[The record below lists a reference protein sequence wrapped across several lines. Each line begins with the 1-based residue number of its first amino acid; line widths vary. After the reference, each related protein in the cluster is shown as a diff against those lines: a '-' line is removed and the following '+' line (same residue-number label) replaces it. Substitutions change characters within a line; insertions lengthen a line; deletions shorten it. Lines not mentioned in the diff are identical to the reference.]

1 MIPTRNDLIVPRVE
15 LRNHSQIQS
24 RDLAKTR
31 QLVLPAHKLERRSP
45 TRLDVAHFETRRVGD
60 RRSSCAVQGV
70 NARILSG
77 KSLADGPSPV
87 RNSPAKRLCQSG
99 AVLLAGTMLFAGCSF
114 APHYEKPA
122 VASPGTYKELTPAQA
137 QKTDGW
143 KTAEPKDDALRG
155 NWWELFQQP
164 ELNAL
169 EEQVSV
175 TNNQTLAAAFQNF
188 LTARDVMKETRTEYF
203 PTVSAD
209 PNGTM
214 SRSNLRFPSSVQN
227 LGNASGTSS
236 TTGTAGQRLINY
248 SLPIDASWQPD
259 FWGSIRN
266 AVKANA
272 FEAQATLAD
281 LENMRLTIQAELAVD
296 YFQLRELDSQKLLLD
311 ATTGAY
317 KDSLDLTRVRHK
329 TGIASDQDVA
339 QAETQLFTT
348 QAEDTDLG
356 IQRSQLEHAI
366 ATLLGQ
372 PAPSFSLN
380 TNPLTAKPIAIPYGV
395 PSQLLERRP
404 DIAAAERRVAEA
416 NAQIGVARAAF
427 FPTVTLSGDIGLAGE
442 RIGSLSSGPAAL
454 WSVGAAASETLFD
467 AGRRNDVTKQA
478 WATYRMQVANY
489 RQTVLTAF
497 QNVEDNLAALRV
509 LSQELRQQSDAV
521 ASSQRYLN
529 LAKDRYRL
537 GIDSYLNVITA
548 QTTLLG
554 NQRTELNLQV
564 EQVNATVQ
572 LVEGLGGGWSGS
584 LTNTVVNR

>member
-1 MIPTRNDLIVPRVE
+1 
-15 LRNHSQIQS
+15 
-24 RDLAKTR
+24 
-31 QLVLPAHKLERRSP
+31 
-45 TRLDVAHFETRRVGD
+45 
-60 RRSSCAVQGV
+60 
-70 NARILSG
+70 
-77 KSLADGPSPV
+77 
-87 RNSPAKRLCQSG
+87 
-99 AVLLAGTMLFAGCSF
+99 MLFAGCSF

-169 EEQVSV
+169 EEQVTV

-188 LTARDVMKETRTEYF
+188 LIARDVMKETRTEYF